1 MSDYASEMGCEYHFN
16 WLGVE
21 PTSCYK
27 TWWSCS
33 RWLENDPKSI
43 SKMFTLGDQISIL
56 LEVVGTT
63 FFIQSGL
70 RPCGSNCMWKQ
81 THAFPSISSS
91 KVGGALSKAP
101 PTVELAVPL
110 QCVKELLFFSMLRPF
125 SSSLHSVIG
134 SSLSFSLT
142 PFTLAVPSLQTPAIF
157 FLSTHFSPGS
167 QCRGSSSEEGL
178 DWIPYFDVSNCLLLF

>member
-1 MSDYASEMGCEYHFN
+1 MGCEYNFN

-21 PTSCYK
+21 LTSCYK

-43 SKMFTLGDQISIL
+43 SKMFTLGDQISFL
-56 LEVVGTT
+56 LEVVGK
-63 FFIQSGL
+63 FFSYRVVSDHVAL
-70 RPCGSNCMWKQ
+70 TACENKHML
-81 THAFPSISSS
+81 FPPSLHL
-91 KVGGALSKAP
+91 KWEELFPKPLPQLSWQF
-101 PTVELAVPL
+101 LL
-110 QCVKELLFFSMLRPF
+110 QCVKELLFFSMLRPL

-142 PFTLAVPSLQTPAIF
+142 PFTLAVPSLQTPTIF

-167 QCRGSSSEEGL
+167 QRRGSSSEEGL
-178 DWIPYFDVSNCLLLF
+178 DRIPYFDVSNCQLLF